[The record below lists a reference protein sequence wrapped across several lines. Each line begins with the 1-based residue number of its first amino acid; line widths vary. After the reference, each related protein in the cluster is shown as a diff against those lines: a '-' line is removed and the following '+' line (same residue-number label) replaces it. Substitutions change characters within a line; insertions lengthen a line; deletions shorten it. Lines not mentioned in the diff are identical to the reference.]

1 MKGLTAE
8 GRMSRPE
15 VCEWQRDR
23 VISQEAL
30 KNTPNEQEETEGRTL
45 RG

>member
-8 GRMSRPE
+8 SKIYKAE
-15 VCEWQRDR
+15 ICEWQRDR

-30 KNTPNEQEETEGRTL
+30 KNTPNEQEET
-45 RG
+45 